1 MQMVVNVKRNEDATC
16 GWKTGDVVYIKKGTV
31 ASYWSNVAISAE
43 DYTLTK
49 TADGWVLATG
59 APTI

>member
-1 MQMVVNVKRNEDATC
+1 MVVNVKRNDTDATC

-31 ASYWSNVAISAE
+31 ASYWSGVAISAE